1 MGQNSSKIVGH
12 HLWMIPKYFCCTR
25 LSKFDC
31 DFTTYGKLQIFFE
44 HPSKKMHL
52 SLFLSKHLKKL
63 SLFLVRL
70 FRLIYR
76 VSHRK
81 VWKVILLWYLRIHI
95 WIFSDIRG
103 PVCSWETPF
112 FAYLL
117 KQFLLNQCCTSSM
130 VQFAKHLRIFF
141 SQYFDF

>member
-1 MGQNSSKIVGH
+1 MGGQKSSDIIYGWSLNIFAALDYHNSTVISLLMGN
-12 HLWMIPKYFCCTR
+12 FR
-25 LSKFDC
+25 F
-31 DFTTYGKLQIFFE
+31 FFE

-81 VWKVILLWYLRIHI
+81 VWKVILLWYLRIYI
-95 WIFSDIRG
+95 WIFSNIRG

-112 FAYLL
+112 FAYL
-117 KQFLLNQCCTSSM
+117 TSFYWINVM
-130 VQFAKHLRIFF
+130 CHLRFNFQNISDYFF